1 MLETRTNPDLHHP
14 QSILS
19 ALVNNI
25 NLSMETGIEVEYIDD
40 VIMGEINPRFFFF
53 FPKGK
58 NLSNMFKV
66 AFADSGLFF
75 FHVDHLLNI

>member
-1 MLETRTNPDLHHP
+1 
-14 QSILS
+14 
-19 ALVNNI
+19 
-25 NLSMETGIEVEYIDD
+25 METGIGVEYIDD
-40 VIMGEINPRFFFF
+40 VILGEINPLFFFF
-53 FPKGK
+53 SKVK